1 MNNLLDYVDL
11 SDLPKI
17 KDLEYTSKNIWG
29 NEIIRTQDNEI
40 RDRYELE
47 TWIIELN
54 KNINDL
60 DLYKL
65 QALLEDKILQF
76 EFNKLNGN
84 FKNINRNPKQFVL
97 YQLED
102 WKFTNDKK
110 ALIKYAKILPRIME
124 D

>member
-124 D
+124 E